1 MDDLVEGRVSFFQ
14 EIAKSEGKVERHIR
28 YVAPLAYLSPRI
40 VEAIENGT
48 APADLTV
55 TSLARALPHGWA
67 EPEQKLG
74 IS

>member
-1 MDDLVEGRVSFFQ
+1 MPHVE
-14 EIAKSEGKVERHIR
+14 
-28 YVAPLAYLSPRI
+28 LL
-40 VEAIENGT
+40 EAIENGT

-67 EPEQKLG
+67 EQEQKLG